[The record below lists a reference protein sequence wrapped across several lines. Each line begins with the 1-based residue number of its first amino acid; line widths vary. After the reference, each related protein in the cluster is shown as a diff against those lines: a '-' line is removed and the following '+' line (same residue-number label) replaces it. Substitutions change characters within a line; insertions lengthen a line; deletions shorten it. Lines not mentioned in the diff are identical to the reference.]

1 MGDDGQKLTGI
12 QKYFNSTTN
21 SGRANTS
28 KLTLSVLGLVIA
40 YNLLKPKKKASQ
52 PSA

>member
-1 MGDDGQKLTGI
+1 MGEEGQKYTGI

-28 KLTLSVLGLVIA
+28 KLTLSVLGLIIA
-40 YNLLKPKKKASQ
+40 YNLLKPKKKASES
-52 PSA
+52 SA